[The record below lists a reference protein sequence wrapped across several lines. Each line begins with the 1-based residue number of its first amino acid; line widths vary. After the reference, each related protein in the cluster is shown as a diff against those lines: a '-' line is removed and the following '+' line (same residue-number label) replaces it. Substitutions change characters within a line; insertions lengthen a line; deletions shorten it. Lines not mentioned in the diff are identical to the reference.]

1 MPSYDLSRARF
12 RLSDDHVFVLIHIA
26 TGETVPDEFQT
37 EQEELRTC
45 GLIDDDGQLAHVLLP
60 LLDTLIAPTV
70 VISLEAVSRQGQLHH
85 GLLIGKDHAIAH
97 QGWPGATESEYAS
110 VEPRTL
116 VWALANMVNL
126 QQSDPPSGDT
136 EGIGIAAHTDAV
148 VETRLGTVEAG
159 LAALEHVAGSELPGS
174 ERTYIREAL
183 ERQEA
188 IDGVHMTLL
197 ADLIAELRSSW
208 RMTAA
213 WRGRFEGQDGV
224 EGRGFAVWDCG
235 PLGYWHREL
244 PAEPVAAGQVDHDS
258 TMRLVRVEPRRV
270 WDLIAELL
278 PEEAEL
284 RHV

>member
-12 RLSDDHVFVLIHIA
+12 RLSDEHVFVLVQVA
-26 TGETVPDEFQT
+26 TGEPVPGEFLAAR
-37 EQEELRTC
+37 EELRAC
-45 GLIDDDGQLAHVLLP
+45 GLIDENGQLAHVLLP

-70 VISLEAVSRQGQLHH
+70 VISLEAAGRQGQLNH
-85 GLLIGKDHAIAH
+85 GLLIGQDHVIAH
-97 QGWPGATESEYAS
+97 QGWPGASESEYSS
-110 VEPRTL
+110 VEPKML

-126 QQSDPPSGDT
+126 QQSGSGGGD
-136 EGIGIAAHTDAV
+136 AAHADTV
-148 VETRLGTVEAG
+148 IETRLGTVDSG
-159 LAALEHVAGSELPGS
+159 LAALEGLSDAGALDS
-174 ERTYIREAL
+174 ERAYIHKAL
-183 ERQEA
+183 AE
-188 IDGVHMTLL
+188 DGGLGETQATLL
-197 ADLIAELRSSW
+197 AALIAELRSSW

-213 WRGRFEGQDGV
+213 WRGRHEGQDGV

-244 PAEPVAAGQVDHDS
+244 PAEPVAAGLVGQDS
-258 TMRLVRVEPRRV
+258 AMRLVRVEPKRV